1 MTPWLQPLRR
11 CWKWISYSLFTDLA
25 KTHVVECR
33 ASVMDT
39 TEVVACAPT
48 VRVRAVGRREL
59 SKRHQEKRINMRYPC
74 DREVQFFTES
84 HNGEPLTGR
93 LRNLSA
99 CGLGLVVAKP
109 IEAGTALI
117 IELDDPLEVDA
128 RVVAV
133 TVVHARPMPIRGW
146 FLGCALA
153 QELSDEELRD
163 IV

>member
-1 MTPWLQPLRR
+1 M
-11 CWKWISYSLFTDLA
+11 
-25 KTHVVECR
+25 E
-33 ASVMDT
+33 T
-39 TEVVACAPT
+39 TEVGAGAPT
-48 VRVRAVGRREL
+48 IRVRAVGGPDL
-59 SKRHQEKRINMRYPC
+59 SKRHQEKRIAMRYPC
-74 DREVQFFTES
+74 DREVHFFTERHS
-84 HNGEPLTGR
+84 GQPLTGR

-128 RVVAV
+128 RVLAV

-163 IV
+163 MV